1 MNSLMKKTDL
11 LLLVSVVF
19 LAVSCHRGGDD
30 LKRAPKPGGKDME
43 EVNRYLLRKDREVIL
58 NYIERKKLTMTE
70 SPTGLWYMIQKPGT
84 GEYLKDNDRVII
96 NFECYLL
103 DGTPCYS
110 SSEQGPKDIIIGR
123 TGLEPGM
130 NEGLKLLKRGSEAI
144 FIIPPF
150 LAYGLVGDGKKIP
163 PRSTIVYNVR
173 IAQ

>member
-1 MNSLMKKTDL
+1 MKKTDL

-84 GEYLKDNDRVII
+84 GEYLKDNDRVIM

-150 LAYGLVGDGKKIP
+150 LSYGMVGDGKKIP
-163 PRSTIVYNVR
+163 PRSTIVYTVR

>member
-1 MNSLMKKTDL
+1 MKKTDL

-84 GEYLKDNDRVII
+84 GEYLKDNDRVIM

>member
-1 MNSLMKKTDL
+1 MKKTDL

>member
-1 MNSLMKKTDL
+1 MKKTDL
-11 LLLVSVVF
+11 LALISVV
-19 LAVSCHRGGDD
+19 LMAVSCHGGGEDFN
-30 LKRAPKPGGKDME
+30 KAPKPGRKDME

-58 NYIERKKLTMTE
+58 NYIERKNLKMQE
-70 SPTGLWYMIQKPGT
+70 SPTGLWYMIQKPGV
-84 GEYLKDNDRVII
+84 GEFLKDNDHVIM

-123 TGLEPGM
+123 TDLEPGM
-130 NEGLKLLKRGSEAI
+130 NEGLRLLKRGSEAV

>member
-11 LLLVSVVF
+11 LALISVV
-19 LAVSCHRGGDD
+19 LMAVSCHGGGEDFN
-30 LKRAPKPGGKDME
+30 KAPKPGRKDME

-58 NYIERKKLTMTE
+58 NYIERKNLKMQE
-70 SPTGLWYMIQKPGT
+70 SPTGLWYMIQKPGA
-84 GEYLKDNDRVII
+84 GEFLKDNDHVIM

-123 TGLEPGM
+123 TDLEPGM
-130 NEGLKLLKRGSEAI
+130 NEGLRLLKRGSEAV

>member
-1 MNSLMKKTDL
+1 MIRNNLPAFIF
-11 LLLVSVVF
+11 VFF
-19 LAVSCHRGGDD
+19 LAISCHRSGGE
-30 LKRAPKPGGKDME
+30 LNQAVKPGKEDME

-58 NYIERKKLTMTE
+58 NYMERKNLKMTE
-70 SPTGLWYMIQKPGT
+70 SPTGLWYTIQNPGF
-84 GEYLKDNDRVII
+84 GEYLKDNDHVIM

-110 SSEQGPKDIIIGR
+110 SSQQGPRDIIIGR
-123 TGLEPGM
+123 SELEPGM
-130 NEGLKLLKRGSEAI
+130 NEGLKLLRRGAEAI
-144 FIIPPF
+144 FILPPF